1 MKQRQL
7 CPFLLL
13 SVVLWGLSLSQG
25 FARAPATGKIVF
37 TSARDGNRE
46 IYLMNPD
53 GTQQVNLTQHPAE
66 DLLPVWS
73 PTGEHILFVSDRGGI
88 RDLYLMAS
96 DGTHVRNVF
105 GNPAYR
111 SLPTWSP
118 DGTQIAYA
126 RRELGAWFVSIV
138 TLGQQKETRLAS
150 GTAPVWAPE
159 GTAIAFLQRLDV
171 PIRLQIRFL
180 RVRTR
185 TQRVFFPPRG
195 AAPSS
200 ARTPAWSPS
209 GDRLLF
215 SWLHRRPL
223 KDFQETETIYLINQ
237 DGTGLQQ
244 LVPEAGSRALN
255 PAWSPRGDE
264 FLYTQADGT
273 GYLQI
278 FRKALVG
285 GAPVQLT
292 SGGISYQANDLADWF
307 DPAYALPVS
316 PRRQVLTTQWG
327 ALKAK
332 AP

>member
-1 MKQRQL
+1 MKLQRVR
-7 CPFLLL
+7 LL
-13 SVVLWGLSLSQG
+13 SLLVFIASVFPVL
-25 FARAPATGKIVF
+25 ARAPATGKIAF

-46 IYLMNPD
+46 IYLMNVD
-53 GTQQVNLTQHPAE
+53 GSQQVNLTRHRAD

-73 PTGEHILFVSDRGGI
+73 PTGEHILFVSDRDGI

-96 DGTHVRNVF
+96 DGTDVRKVF
-105 GNPAYR
+105 GKSAYR

-126 RRELGAWFVSIV
+126 RRELGAWFVFIV

-150 GTAPVWAPE
+150 GMAPVWAPA
-159 GTAIAFLQRLDV
+159 GTTVAFLQRLDV
-171 PIRLQIRFL
+171 PLRLQIRFL
-180 RVRTR
+180 RVHTR
-185 TQRVFFPPRG
+185 THRVFFPPRG
-195 AAPSS
+195 EAPSS

-223 KDFQETETIYLINQ
+223 RDFQETETIYLINQ

-264 FLYTQADGT
+264 FLYTQEDGM

-278 FRKALVG
+278 FKKALIG

-316 PRRQVLTTQWG
+316 PGLHVLTTQWG
-327 ALKAK
+327 ALKTK
-332 AP
+332 VP

>member
-1 MKQRQL
+1 MKQLQL
-7 CPFLLL
+7 YPFLLL
-13 SVVLWGLSLSQG
+13 VVVLWELGLSQG
-25 FARAPATGKIVF
+25 FARAPATAKIAF

-53 GTQQVNLTQHPAE
+53 GSEQVNLTRHRAD
-66 DLLPVWS
+66 DLLPIWS
-73 PTGEHILFVSDRGGI
+73 PTGEHILFVSDRDGI

-96 DGTHVRNVF
+96 DGTDVRKVF
-105 GNPAYR
+105 GKSAYR
-111 SLPTWSP
+111 SLPTWAP

-126 RRELGAWFVSIV
+126 RRELGAWFVFIV

-150 GTAPVWAPE
+150 GLAPVWAPA
-159 GTAIAFLQRLDV
+159 GTTIAFLQRLDV
-171 PIRLQIRFL
+171 PRRLQIRFL

-185 TQRVFFPPRG
+185 THRVFFPPRG

-223 KDFQETETIYLINQ
+223 RDFQETETIYLINQ

-255 PAWSPRGDE
+255 PA
-264 FLYTQADGT
+264 
-273 GYLQI
+273 
-278 FRKALVG
+278 
-285 GAPVQLT
+285 
-292 SGGISYQANDLADWF
+292 
-307 DPAYALPVS
+307 
-316 PRRQVLTTQWG
+316 
-327 ALKAK
+327 
-332 AP
+332 

>member
-1 MKQRQL
+1 MKHRQL

-13 SVVLWGLSLSQG
+13 VVVLWVLSLSPG
-25 FARAPATGKIVF
+25 FARAPAMGKIAF

-53 GTQQVNLTQHPAE
+53 GSHQVNLTRHRAD

-73 PTGEHILFVSDRGGI
+73 PTGEHILFVSDRDGL

-96 DGTHVRNVF
+96 DGTDVRKVF
-105 GNPAYR
+105 GKSAYR

-126 RRELGAWFVSIV
+126 RRELGAWFVFIM

-150 GTAPVWAPE
+150 GMAPVWAPA
-159 GTAIAFLQRLDV
+159 GTTIAFLQRLDV
-171 PIRLQIRFL
+171 PLRLQIRFL

-185 TQRVFFPPRG
+185 THRVFFPPRG

-209 GDRLLF
+209 GNRLLF

-223 KDFQETETIYLINQ
+223 RDFQETETIYLINR

-264 FLYTQADGT
+264 FLYTQEDGM

-278 FRKALVG
+278 FKKALVG

-307 DPAYALPVS
+307 DPAYALPVQ
-316 PRRQVLTTQWG
+316 PQPHLLTTQWG
-327 ALKAK
+327 ALKATS
-332 AP
+332 P